1 MFIKL
6 NTNKGNNKGAL
17 EAGIRKLRKACF
29 KEEIIMEARGR
40 VAYET
45 KSERRKRKS
54 RESIILTIKY
64 RKRSYTGY

>member
-6 NTNKGNNKGAL
+6 SNNKGAL

-45 KSERRKRKS
+45 KSKRKKRKS
-54 RESIILTIKY
+54 KESMVLTIKN
-64 RKRSYTGY
+64 RKRAFIGY

>member
-6 NTNKGNNKGAL
+6 NHNKGAL

-45 KSERRKRKS
+45 KSEKKKRKY
-54 RESIILTIKY
+54 RESIVLTIKN
-64 RKRSYTGY
+64 RKRAFIGY